1 MQETLVDEHLNEVIL
16 ERETDFNLSE
26 RKKVFMPLHD
36 EWWPLSV
43 AGMKNDMHWG
53 GTADI

>member
-26 RKKVFMPLHD
+26 GKKVFMPLHD
-36 EWWPLSV
+36 E
-43 AGMKNDMHWG
+43 
-53 GTADI
+53 